1 MWWNFLNNLNELII
15 WIIAI
20 VFFGVTSI
28 IGIIIIIKW
37 IIRLF

>member
-1 MWWNFLNNLNELII
+1 MWWNLLDKLDELII

-20 VFFGVTSI
+20 VFFGITSI